1 MTDGIISSP
10 DDLGEPPDFDTSTAH
25 IARVYDYWLGG
36 KDNFA
41 ADREAGDE
49 AYVAYP
55 DMPSSVRANRA
66 FLRRAVRLMA
76 ESGIRQFLD
85 VGTGLPSANN
95 THEVAQSVAPDSR
108 VLYVDN
114 DPMVLAHARA
124 LLVGVQK
131 GTTAYLDADARDPE
145 KILRGAGQMLDL
157 SQPVGVM
164 LVAILHLVDDEDNP
178 QQIVDR
184 LMEAVVPGSYL
195 AITHVPSDMQASMGV
210 VAAAK
215 RVNRLMAQR
224 INPRSQAAVTQFFD
238 GLELLPPGVVPIQ
251 EWRPDTAEEAAARAA
266 MWGGV
271 ARKNA

>member
-1 MTDGIISSP
+1 MTDGLISSP
-10 DDLGEPPDFDTSTAH
+10 DDLGEPPAFDSGTAH

-49 AYVAYP
+49 AYIAYP

-66 FLRRAVRLMA
+66 FLRRAVRFMA

-85 VGTGLPSANN
+85 VGTGLPSVNN
-95 THEVAQSVAPDSR
+95 THEVAQSVSPDCR

-124 LLVGVQK
+124 LLAGGQR
-131 GTTAYLDADARDPE
+131 GSTAYLDADARDPE
-145 KILRGAGQMLDL
+145 KILRGAGEMLDF

-164 LVAILHLVDDEDNP
+164 LIAILHLVNDEDNP

-184 LMEAVVPGSYL
+184 LMEAVPPGSYL

-224 INPRSQAAVTQFFD
+224 INPRSRADVTQFFD
-238 GLELLPPGVVPIQ
+238 GLELLAPGVVPIQ
-251 EWRPDTAEEAAARAA
+251 EWRPETAEEGAARAA

>member
-1 MTDGIISSP
+1 MTDGLISGL
-10 DDLGEPPDFDTSTAH
+10 DDLGEPPSFDTSTAH

-49 AYVAYP
+49 AYIAYP

-66 FLRRAVRLMA
+66 FLRRAVRFMA
-76 ESGIRQFLD
+76 ESGITQFLD

-95 THEVAQSVAPDSR
+95 THEVAQSVSPGSR

-114 DPMVLAHARA
+114 DPMVLAHAHA
-124 LLVGVQK
+124 LLVGGQH
-131 GTTAYLDADARDPE
+131 GGTAYLDADAREPE
-145 KILRGAGQMLDL
+145 KILAGAGRMLDL

-164 LVAILHLVDDEDNP
+164 LVAILHLVNDEDNP
-178 QQIVDR
+178 RRIVDR
-184 LMEAVVPGSYL
+184 LMAAVPPGSYL

-210 VAAAK
+210 VAAAE
-215 RVNRLMAQR
+215 RVNRLMAQQ
-224 INPRSQAAVTQFFD
+224 INPRSRADVTRFFD

-251 EWRPDTAEEAAARAA
+251 EWRPGSAEEGAARAA